1 MPIVVQFDARNT
13 RIMSEINNIKT
24 NKEGTVNRF
33 GKY

>member
-1 MPIVVQFDARNT
+1 MAIVVQSDAKNRV
-13 RIMSEINNIKT
+13 MSEINNIQT